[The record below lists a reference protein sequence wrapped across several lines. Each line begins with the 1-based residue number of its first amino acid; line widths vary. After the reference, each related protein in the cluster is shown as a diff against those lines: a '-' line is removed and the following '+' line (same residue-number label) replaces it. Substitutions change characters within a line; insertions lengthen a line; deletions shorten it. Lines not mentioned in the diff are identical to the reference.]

1 MHDSEAT
8 VICIDGPSGAGKG
21 TVASLLAERLGYPLL
36 DSGALYRV
44 TAVAALDAG
53 VDLASEDEVAAIAK
67 QMNISFKAAS
77 ANEPVSVLLNGQDI
91 TARVRLEDTGA
102 QASIVAK
109 HPAVRSALLE
119 VQRSFAVTPGLVA
132 DGRDMGTVVFPE
144 AKFKVFLTASSE
156 ERAKRRVNQLKNQ
169 GVNVSLAAVLRDI
182 EARDERDTNRAV
194 SPLKPADDALL
205 LDSTDLSIEEVLNR
219 IISYCGFSK
228 H

>member
-1 MHDSEAT
+1 
-8 VICIDGPSGAGKG
+8 
-21 TVASLLAERLGYPLL
+21 
-36 DSGALYRV
+36 
-44 TAVAALDAG
+44 
-53 VDLASEDEVAAIAK
+53 
-67 QMNISFKAAS
+67 
-77 ANEPVSVLLNGQDI
+77 
-91 TARVRLEDTGA
+91 
-102 QASIVAK
+102 
-109 HPAVRSALLE
+109 
-119 VQRSFAVTPGLVA
+119 
-132 DGRDMGTVVFPE
+132 MGTVVFPE

-219 IISYCGFSK
+219 IMSHCGFSK

>member
-1 MHDSEAT
+1 
-8 VICIDGPSGAGKG
+8 
-21 TVASLLAERLGYPLL
+21 
-36 DSGALYRV
+36 
-44 TAVAALDAG
+44 
-53 VDLASEDEVAAIAK
+53 
-67 QMNISFKAAS
+67 
-77 ANEPVSVLLNGQDI
+77 
-91 TARVRLEDTGA
+91 
-102 QASIVAK
+102 
-109 HPAVRSALLE
+109 
-119 VQRSFAVTPGLVA
+119 
-132 DGRDMGTVVFPE
+132 VVFPE

-219 IISYCGFSK
+219 IMSHCGFSK